1 MGKTWLKIQIGF
13 FALLFL
19 IFMLFLVS
27 GGEDNSSFSSGGGEP
42 FNGSFT
48 DDLPTFP
55 EIKGKGQISDEIAQ
69 YAVGTAVK
77 YQLLPSVI
85 LSQYAYE
92 SMWGKSQSA
101 KNDTNFFGITWFSG
115 SPFPQGSARGI
126 GGSEGG
132 YYMKFPNPK
141 ASFNYYG
148 FMVASQSNFNASV
161 GLKNPSESLLIL
173 GRGGYAAAGITENS
187 PYHST
192 AMNFIQENNWQE
204 YDNFAISKWNTLK
217 PSTNLP
223 SKGDITV
230 LNSVLGQTV
239 ENGQCYGLTAFYV
252 QKMGGPQLMGSGK
265 SYAMLIGEDY
275 DWQAYGWQVILHP
288 KPSDLKAGDVVNWQA
303 GGRLS
308 PGIYGHTGIISA
320 VSDNGQTFSTYEQNA
335 EQGQICA
342 QYQRTFELTEIRSIV
357 RKVK

>member
-1 MGKTWLKIQIGF
+1 MGKAWLKIQVGF

-19 IFMLFLVS
+19 VFMLFLVS
-27 GGEDNSSFSSGGGEP
+27 GGEDNSSFSGGGGEP
-42 FNGSFT
+42 FNGTFT

-92 SMWGKSQSA
+92 SMWGQSQSA

-173 GRGGYAAAGITENS
+173 GRGGYAAAGITELALFADKADKS
-187 PYHST
+187 PEAT
-192 AMNFIQENNWQE
+192 LRFVAGGPTE
-204 YDNFAISKWNTLK
+204 YELALSGADYYYNGYYLQLRFVPHPLV
-217 PSTNLP
+217 TNLQRATAEVVASYDP
-223 SKGDITV
+223 A
-230 LNSVLGQTV
+230 QTV
-239 ENGQCYGLTAFYV
+239 TATMRIPRSEET
-252 QKMGGPQLMGSGK
+252 QPQ
-265 SYAMLIGEDY
+265 
-275 DWQAYGWQVILHP
+275 
-288 KPSDLKAGDVVNWQA
+288 PSASADVTEWEVLRNVNR
-303 GGRLS
+303 GRL
-308 PGIYGHTGIISA
+308 
-320 VSDNGQTFSTYEQNA
+320 
-335 EQGQICA
+335 
-342 QYQRTFELTEIRSIV
+342 
-357 RKVK
+357 